1 MLTQLFKYW
10 RSHDPSNLDSF
21 QKLIE
26 ADYLKGVME
35 KVFDKMHKIEVE
47 EFCQMI
53 QILVK
58 ERGEVTQMIYAFV
71 KDKIEGSVKK
81 KMPKQVLSNLLSLA
95 RAYIPEDS
103 LQEMLNLLISTV

>member
-1 MLTQLFKYW
+1 
-10 RSHDPSNLDSF
+10 
-21 QKLIE
+21 
-26 ADYLKGVME
+26 ME

-71 KDKIEGSVKK
+71 KDKIEGIVFEC
-81 KMPKQVLSNLLSLA
+81 LSFEFL
-95 RAYIPEDS
+95 
-103 LQEMLNLLISTV
+103 